1 MNNSNMIIAE
11 NNNLRKNIIK
21 TLAVIARINEKEI
34 SDTVLIKEELGID
47 SIMSLEIIANIE
59 KHYQIQ
65 INEQDTL
72 TIATVGEFID
82 YVVNIINKK

>member
-1 MNNSNMIIAE
+1 MNDSNMIIGE
-11 NNNLRKNIIK
+11 NNDLRRNIIK

-34 SDTVLIKEELGID
+34 SDSVLIKEELGID

-59 KHYQIQ
+59 KHYQIH

-72 TIATVGEFID
+72 NIATVGEFVD
-82 YVVNIINKK
+82 YVVNSINKK